1 MARPNPYLRKSADIR
16 LGTNFGCSC
25 SRSRSS
31 SRYPR
36 RVTSCGSRSLDQLVK
51 SAFSLSTE
59 PLIYHRCEVP
69 SLKDR
74 GCSWSRHSSLNYST
88 LPRAQIA
95 DNIVLLPRSFSLC
108 PSFKYVFYVKL
119 RKRQALRLQ
128 LFPHYP
134 LCTSSWGRPGIS
146 GFIPLAEIPPAS
158 CLFGIYH
165 ILNRFL
171 DKRRA
176 ERSAWL
182 SRPSFTGRP
191 CRGLRGA

>member
-1 MARPNPYLRKSADIR
+1 M
-16 LGTNFGCSC
+16 
-25 SRSRSS
+25 
-31 SRYPR
+31 
-36 RVTSCGSRSLDQLVK
+36 TSCGSRNLDQLVNL
-51 SAFSLSTE
+51 AFSLSTE
-59 PLIYHRCEVP
+59 PLIYHRCKVP

-74 GCSWSRHSSLNYST
+74 GRSWSRHSSLNYST

-95 DNIVLLPRSFSLC
+95 DKIFLPRSFSLC

-134 LCTSSWGRPGIS
+134 LCSSSWGRPGIS
-146 GFIPLAEIPPAS
+146 SFIPLAEIPPAL

-165 ILNRFL
+165 IFNRFL

-176 ERSAWL
+176 ERSAHHLRDDLVGVLVCVCACVCTLHQECCYGL
-182 SRPSFTGRP
+182 S
-191 CRGLRGA
+191 LRQLHHQTPQDQKKRC